1 MAVYQ
6 TRELER
12 RALQE
17 GLKGILKKAS
27 ARRLLPAPADQEYDV
42 FLSHSLRTD
51 VLDQIADD
59 FRAEGLSVYID
70 RNEDPDL
77 DPDDVTTETARRLRN
92 RLDHSRGLVL
102 AYTENAKSS
111 RWVPWELG
119 FADGRN
125 KRVAVLPVQDKDDE
139 IAAAR
144 AMLDV
149 CDRQEFLGL
158 YPYLT
163 KTPNN
168 SGKHSL
174 FVNKDNAWTYLNLV
188 GWLNGDDD
196 FHNDADWRRKVLRAA

>member
-6 TRELER
+6 ARDLER

-17 GLKGILKKAS
+17 GLRGVLKKAS
-27 ARRLLPAPADQEYDV
+27 ARRTLPAPADQEYDV
-42 FLSHSLRTD
+42 FLSHSLKTGL
-51 VLDQIADD
+51 LDQIADD

-70 RNEDPDL
+70 RYEDPDL
-77 DPDDVTTETARRLRN
+77 DPDDVTTETASRLRN
-92 RLDHSRGLVL
+92 RINHSRGLVL
-102 AYTENAKSS
+102 AYTENAKAS

-139 IAAAR
+139 VAAAR

-163 KTPNN
+163 KTRNKG
-168 SGKHSL
+168 GKQSL
-174 FVNKDNAWTYLNLV
+174 FVNKDNAWTYINLV
-188 GWLNGDDD
+188 GWLDGDDD
-196 FHNDADWRRKVLRAA
+196 FLNDIDWQREVLRAA